1 MRLKD
6 ETIFNIV
13 HNMDTFTNGLIIKWN
28 KMFAGDLGISHVLT
42 LGFLQAYGHSR
53 PSAIAKE
60 LGLTPPTV
68 THLTEKL
75 VKRGLVERLPD
86 ENDRRTILLALTKEG
101 QAVLGQANEKG
112 QALRKE
118 MFTKLTETER
128 EELLRLFKKMNA

>member
-6 ETIFNIV
+6 ETIFNIL

-28 KMFAGDLGISHVLT
+28 KMFAGDLGVSHVLI
-42 LGFLQAYGHSR
+42 LGFLQAHGHSR

-75 VKRGLVERLPD
+75 VKRELVERLPD

-101 QAVLGQANEKG
+101 EAILEQANEKG

-118 MFTKLTETER
+118 MFTKLTEAER